1 MEFFRLRKNH
11 PFMQRAL
18 IFNAI
23 SFLTFFAAVFFLL
36 HRGLHLSVEFTGGT
50 VIEVQYPEP
59 VRSTLGKAG
68 YPDAQVQ
75 SFGTSREVMIRLP
88 LKTGLSSA
96 EQSTQ
101 VMSAL
106 KQQNAAAQLQRVEF
120 VGPQVGKELATNGLL
135 ALACVV
141 VG

>member
-1 MEFFRLRKNH
+1 MEFFRIHRDL
-11 PFMQRAL
+11 PLMQRAL

-23 SFLTFFAAVFFLL
+23 SLITFFAAVFFLL

-50 VIEVQYPEP
+50 VIEVQYPQAVQIEP

-96 EQSTQ
+96 E
-101 VMSAL
+101 
-106 KQQNAAAQLQRVEF
+106 
-120 VGPQVGKELATNGLL
+120 
-135 ALACVV
+135 
-141 VG
+141 